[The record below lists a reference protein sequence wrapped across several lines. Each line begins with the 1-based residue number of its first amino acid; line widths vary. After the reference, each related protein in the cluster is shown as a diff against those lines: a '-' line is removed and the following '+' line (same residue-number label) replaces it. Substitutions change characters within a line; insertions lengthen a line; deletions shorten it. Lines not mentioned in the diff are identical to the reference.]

1 MIIYITGASGV
12 GKTYAMKS
20 ISLPSYD
27 LDDIYE
33 DAWKHHRLPSTVQ
46 QAVKEDIE
54 KKVKAHKHV
63 VFVGLQGADDL
74 VFTPDAVILLV
85 REDYEA
91 YFRQKLVRDLGLLC
105 KYKSEYEDILTT
117 KPINEFRNYFWS
129 NDVVSMKS
137 LDEFIQHIEKI
148 NKAIRKDFPGVIE
161 VNPKH
166 LAKELKKVVKN

>member
-1 MIIYITGASGV
+1 
-12 GKTYAMKS
+12 
-20 ISLPSYD
+20 
-27 LDDIYE
+27 
-33 DAWKHHRLPSTVQ
+33 
-46 QAVKEDIE
+46 
-54 KKVKAHKHV
+54 
-63 VFVGLQGADDL
+63 
-74 VFTPDAVILLV
+74 
-85 REDYEA
+85 
-91 YFRQKLVRDLGLLC
+91 LC